1 MANKITKREVIGM
14 MMNEEV
20 VKANPTYVAYLKNEL
35 ALLDKKAQN
44 KKATKTQEQ
53 NVGIKATILKVLATI
68 GSGTVTDI
76 QNGNEEL
83 SALSNQKVSALVRQL
98 VESGEVV
105 KTTDKKKSIFSLAKS
120 EVEGE

>member
-14 MMNEEV
+14 MMKEEV

-53 NVGIKATILKVLATI
+53 NVGIKATILEVLATI

-83 SALSNQKVSALVRQL
+83 SALSNQKVSALIRQL

-105 KTTDKKKSIFSLAKS
+105 RTTDKKKSIFSLAKS

>member
-20 VKANPTYVAYLKNEL
+20 VKANPTYVAYLENEL

-53 NVGIKATILKVLATI
+53 NMGIKATILKVLATI

-105 KTTDKKKSIFSLAKS
+105 KTTDKKKSIFSLAES

>member
-53 NVGIKATILKVLATI
+53 NVGIKATILEVLATI

-98 VESGEVV
+98 VESGDVV
-105 KTTDKKKSIFSLAKS
+105 KTTDKKKSIFSLTKS
-120 EVEGE
+120 EVEGK

>member
-1 MANKITKREVIGM
+1 MANKITKREVIKM

-20 VKANPTYVAYLKNEL
+20 VKTNPTYVAYLENEL

-53 NVGIKATILKVLATI
+53 NIGIKATILKVLATI

-98 VESGEVV
+98 VESGEAV
-105 KTTDKKKSIFSLAKS
+105 KTVDKKKSIFSLAKS
-120 EVEGE
+120 EVEG